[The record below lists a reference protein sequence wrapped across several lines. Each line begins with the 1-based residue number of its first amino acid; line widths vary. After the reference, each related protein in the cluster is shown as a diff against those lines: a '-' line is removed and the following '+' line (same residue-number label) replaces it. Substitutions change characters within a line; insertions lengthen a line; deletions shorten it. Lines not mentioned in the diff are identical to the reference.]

1 MARDQLYMQQ
11 LSYDRPDEWQ
21 DKANCRDKTLEL
33 FEYTEKDSP
42 LAKGMNF
49 KERMAFNE
57 ANFGLAEEI
66 CIECPVMFDCKS
78 NATED
83 EKFWTVR
90 GGEPP
95 ARYLLDPER
104 YANVGRPAGG
114 TNGVPA
120 DRVCVHGHHVKGGG
134 DCKECRAE
142 ANRKYRHNASVR
154 PKPKAGEDFICQRGH
169 KVIGGGRCKKC
180 KQQKDATRHGRSG
193 RRKTTP
199 DAVQ

>member
-11 LSYDRPDEWQ
+11 MSYDKPEQWQ

-49 KERMAFNE
+49 KERMAFNQ
-57 ANFGLAEEI
+57 ANFELAEQI
-66 CIECPVMFDCKS
+66 CIECPVFFECKDS
-78 NATED
+78 ATED

-104 YANVGRPAGG
+104 YAKVGRPAGRK
-114 TNGVPA
+114 NGETA
-120 DRVCVHGHHVKGGG
+120 DRMCKNGHEVKGGG
-134 DCKECRAE
+134 DCKACRSESNA
-142 ANRKYRHNASVR
+142 RYRQSASHRPR
-154 PKPKAGEDFICQRGH
+154 PKPGEDRICQRGH
-169 KVIGGGRCKKC
+169 KVIGGGRCAKC
-180 KQQKDATRHGRSG
+180 KAYSDSLRHGRSG
-193 RRKTTP
+193 KRKPPP

>member
-11 LSYDRPDEWQ
+11 LSYDRPDQWQ

-49 KERMAFNE
+49 KKRMAFNE
-57 ANFGLAEEI
+57 ANFELAGEI
-66 CIECPVMFDCKS
+66 CIECPVMLDCKS
-78 NATED
+78 NATDD

-90 GGEPP
+90 GGEVP

-104 YANVGRPAGG
+104 YANVGRPAVG
-114 TNGVPA
+114 TNGAPA
-120 DRVCVHGHHVKGGG
+120 DRICKNGHEVKGGG

-142 ANRKYRHNASVR
+142 ANQRYKQSTSIR
-154 PKPKAGEDFICQRGH
+154 PRSKPGQDRICQRGT
-169 KVIGGGRCKKC
+169 KDVGGGRCPKC
-180 KQQKDATRHGRSG
+180 KAASDATRHGRSG